1 MSHSG
6 EEQRTPMTARKWS
19 RIARRTV
26 ALAAI
31 ALVLSSCGSWKG
43 ISNVPLPGGP
53 GTGDKR
59 MTIYVQMPD
68 TLALNANSRVRVA
81 DVYVGRVRAIELKNW
96 VATLTLDLQSDLKLP
111 ANTMA
116 HVGQTSLLGS
126 QHVELVSPPDPQGE
140 LKDGD
145 TIPLQNSTA
154 FPTTERTLAAIATI
168 VRGGGVQNLEIIQTE
183 IFNILN
189 GRGDQ
194 IREFLNKLDTFTDEL
209 NQQRQDITR
218 AIDSTDRLLSIVAQ
232 RNNTLDRVLTEF
244 PPLIKHFAE
253 TRDLFADAVEALG
266 RISEAA
272 DNALAPTNA
281 NLHTN
286 LQNLQRPLKQ
296 LGRAS
301 PYLIGALKLML
312 TAPFSIENVP
322 KVVRGDFLNASL
334 MVDLTLSALD
344 NTILSGTGVS
354 GMLRALEQAWGRD
367 PATMIPD
374 VRFTPNPHN
383 VPGGPLVERGE

>member
-1 MSHSG
+1 M
-6 EEQRTPMTARKWS
+6 
-19 RIARRTV
+19 
-26 ALAAI
+26 LA
-31 ALVLSSCGSWKG
+31 S
-43 ISNVPLPGGP
+43 
-53 GTGDKR
+53 
-59 MTIYVQMPD
+59 
-68 TLALNANSRVRVA
+68 
-81 DVYVGRVRAIELKNW
+81 
-96 VATLTLDLQSDLKLP
+96 
-111 ANTMA
+111 
-116 HVGQTSLLGS
+116 
-126 QHVELVSPPDPQGE
+126 
-140 LKDGD
+140 
-145 TIPLQNSTA
+145 
-154 FPTTERTLAAIATI
+154 IATI
-168 VRGGGVQNLEIIQTE
+168 LRGGGIQNLEVIQTE
-183 IFNILN
+183 IFNVLN

-218 AIDSTDRLLSIVAQ
+218 AIDSTDRLLSIVGQ
-232 RNNTLDRVLTEF
+232 RNETLDRVLTEF

-266 RISEAA
+266 RISRAA
-272 DNALAPTNA
+272 DNALAPA
-281 NLHTN
+281 SDNLNTN
-286 LQNLQRPLKQ
+286 LELLQRPLKQ

-322 KVVRGDFLNASL
+322 KVVRGDYLNVSL

-344 NTILSGTGVS
+344 NGILSGTGVS

-374 VRFTPNPHN
+374 VRFTPNPHD

>member
-1 MSHSG
+1 MHMRNWG
-6 EEQRTPMTARKWS
+6 KV
-19 RIARRTV
+19 ARRAV
-26 ALAAI
+26 ALGAV
-31 ALVLSSCGSWKG
+31 ALVVSSCGSWKG
-43 ISNVPLPGGP
+43 IANVPLPGGP
-53 GTGDKR
+53 GTGGDK

-68 TLALNANSRVRVA
+68 TLALNVNSRVRVA

-96 VATLTLDLQSDLKLP
+96 VATLTLDLQPNIKLP
-111 ANTMA
+111 ENALA
-116 HVGQTSLLGS
+116 KIGQTSLLGS
-126 QHVELVSPPDPQGE
+126 QHVQLDPPPDPSSQP
-140 LKDGD
+140 LRNGD
-145 TIPLQNSTA
+145 TIPLQNSA
-154 FPTTERTLAAIATI
+154 SFPTTERVLASIATI
-168 VRGGGVQNLEIIQTE
+168 LRGGGIQNLEVIQTE
-183 IFNILN
+183 IFNVLN

-218 AIDSTDRLLSIVAQ
+218 AIDSTDRLLSIVGQ
-232 RNNTLDRVLTEF
+232 RNETLDRVLTEF

-266 RISEAA
+266 RISLAA
-272 DNALAPTNA
+272 DNALAPA
-281 NLHTN
+281 SGNLNTN
-286 LQNLQRPLKQ
+286 LELLQRPLKQ

-322 KVVRGDFLNASL
+322 KVVRGDYLNVSL

-344 NTILSGTGVS
+344 NGILSGTGVS

-374 VRFTPNPHN
+374 VRFTPNPHD

>member
-1 MSHSG
+1 MI
-6 EEQRTPMTARKWS
+6 ARKWS

-26 ALAAI
+26 ALSAI

-43 ISNVPLPGGP
+43 IANVPLPGGP
-53 GTGDKR
+53 GTGSER

-68 TLALNANSRVRVA
+68 TLALNVNSRVRVA
-81 DVYVGRVRAIELKNW
+81 DVYVGRVRSIELKNW
-96 VATLTLDLQSDLKLP
+96 VATLTLDVESSVKLP
-111 ANTMA
+111 ENALA
-116 HVGQTSLLGS
+116 RIGQTSLLGS
-126 QHVELVSPPDPQGE
+126 QHVELEPPPDPSSE
-140 LKDGD
+140 PLRTGD
-145 TIPLQNSTA
+145 TIPLQNASA
-154 FPTTERTLAAIATI
+154 FPTTERVLASIATLL
-168 VRGGGVQNLEIIQTE
+168 RGGGVQNLEVIQTE
-183 IFNILN
+183 IFNALN

-194 IREFLNKLDTFTDEL
+194 IREFLNRLDTFTDEL

-266 RISEAA
+266 RISVAA
-272 DNALAPTNA
+272 DNALSPAREDLN
-281 NLHTN
+281 TN
-286 LQNLQRPLKQ
+286 LRNLQRPLKQ

-322 KVVRGDFLNASL
+322 KVVRGDFLNVSL
-334 MVDLTLSALD
+334 MVDLTLSAVD
-344 NTILSGTGVS
+344 NGILTGTGVS

-383 VPGGPLVERGE
+383 APNGPLVERGE